1 MTALRVLRRAWTML
15 RRERSLWP
23 WVGVPFALNL
33 VAFGLAAA
41 AFVANLDA
49 LAGPFERTLAVSVP
63 KHWYGYLWAGPLW
76 LLAAL
81 VRLVLLVAFGL
92 AIYFAFTAIGGV
104 IAAPFLD
111 VLSERVERLARGA
124 VPPQAPGI
132 AAVLRRAGR
141 SVIEEGKRVGFLLA
155 LQAALLLVGLVPGL
169 QPFAAAGSLA
179 VAALFLPLVYTGF
192 ALDRRGVPFAAR
204 RRWVAGHPL
213 DSLAF
218 GGIALAL
225 FLVPGLSFFC
235 LPWLVTAGT
244 LFVLELWPEAQPGG

>member
-1 MTALRVLRRAWTML
+1 VTALRVLRRAWTML

-23 WVGVPFALNL
+23 WVLVPFALNL

-41 AFVANLDA
+41 AFVANLDTV
-49 LAGPFERTLAVSVP
+49 AGPLERMLAVATP
-63 KHWYGYLWAGPLW
+63 EHWYGYLVAGPLW

-81 VRLVLLVAFGL
+81 VRLVLLVAFGV

-124 VPPQAPGI
+124 APPQPPDL
-132 AAVLRRAGR
+132 AATLRRAAR
-141 SVIEEGKRVGFLLA
+141 SVLEEGKRVGFLLG
-155 LQAALLLVGLVPGL
+155 LQLALLAVGLVPGL
-169 QPFAAAGSLA
+169 QPFAAVASLA

-192 ALDRRGVPFAAR
+192 ALDRRGVRFAAR
-204 RRWVAGHPL
+204 RRWVVRHPFEML
-213 DSLAF
+213 SF
-218 GGIALAL
+218 GGFALAL
-225 FLVPGLSFFC
+225 FLVPGVSFLC

-244 LFVLELWPEAQPGG
+244 LFALELWPEAGA